1 MTTVRLLWLLT
12 RRGSAARGTVALP
25 VAAFAA
31 TTTLL
36 LTVLAGA
43 VSFLR
48 WHDEMA
54 TFYQSLAALA
64 VILLVLPLLTLGGSA
79 ARLSAR
85 RRDDRLATLRLLGA
99 TPATVAAMTV
109 AESAVLALGGAVA
122 GVLGYLLLGPAVQQI
137 PFRGE
142 AIGAAYW
149 LPPLAVLA
157 AVATVTVLGAVS
169 AAVGLRRVVISPLGV
184 RTRQSADR
192 VRGRRAV
199 VAAIVVV
206 AAVVALQSSFREVAV
221 AVAVIL
227 GAFAAGLGVL
237 NLVGPWAVGV
247 VARSQLRRAR
257 TAERLIAARQV
268 LDAPKAA
275 WRQVGGVAMTS
286 FVAVFAGTGMAMMA
300 GQEPTSGPEMYLAQD
315 IRTGILITLVASFL
329 TVACSVGVNQAASV
343 LDRADLYV
351 SLDRLGMPRKTLEAA
366 RTRAVMV
373 PLLTVALGSAGVA
386 AALVLPLVGLALVMA
401 PLSVAVLLACLA
413 AGVGL
418 VRLALLGT
426 RPVVG
431 AVLAPGGAAR
441 T

>member
-1 MTTVRLLWLLT
+1 MTTLRLLWLLT

-25 VAAFAA
+25 VVAFAA

-48 WHDEMA
+48 WQDEA
-54 TFYQSLAALA
+54 AAFYQGLAALA

-109 AESAVLALGGAVA
+109 VESAVLALGGAVA
-122 GVLGYLLLGPAVQQI
+122 GVLGYFLLGPAVQQI

-157 AVATVTVLGAVS
+157 AVAAVTVLGAVS

-199 VAAIVVV
+199 VAALVVV

-221 AVAVIL
+221 AVGVIL

-247 VARSQLRRAR
+247 VARVQLRRAG
-257 TAERLIAARQV
+257 TVERLIAARQV
-268 LDAPKAA
+268 LEAPKAV

-286 FVAVFAGTGMAMMA
+286 FVAVFAGTGVAMMA
-300 GQEPTSGPEMYLAQD
+300 GQEPTSGPEMHLAQD

-329 TVACSVGVNQAASV
+329 TVACSVGVNQAAQV

-351 SLDRLGMPRKTLEAA
+351 SLDKLGMPRTTLEAA

-386 AALVLPLVGLALVMA
+386 AVLVLPLVGLALVMA

-418 VRLALLGT
+418 VRLALVGT

-431 AVLAPGGAAR
+431 AVLAR
-441 T
+441 

>member
-1 MTTVRLLWLLT
+1 M
-12 RRGSAARGTVALP
+12 
-25 VAAFAA
+25 
-31 TTTLL
+31 
-36 LTVLAGA
+36 
-43 VSFLR
+43 
-48 WHDEMA
+48 
-54 TFYQSLAALA
+54 
-64 VILLVLPLLTLGGSA
+64 LLVLPLLTLGGSA

-109 AESAVLALGGAVA
+109 AESAALALGGAVA

-142 AIGAAYW
+142 PIGAAYW

-157 AVATVTVLGAVS
+157 AVAAVTLLGAVS

-192 VRGRRAV
+192 VRGARAV
-199 VAAIVVV
+199 VAVVVVV
-206 AAVVALQSSFREVAV
+206 AAVVALQSSFRDVAV

-247 VARSQLRRAR
+247 VARAQLRRAG
-257 TAERLIAARQV
+257 TVERLIAARQV
-268 LDAPKAA
+268 LEAPKAV

-315 IRTGILITLVASFL
+315 IRTGILITVVASFL
-329 TVACSVGVNQAASV
+329 TVACSVGVNQAAQV

-351 SLDRLGMPRKTLEAA
+351 SLDKLGMPRKTLEAA

-413 AGVGL
+413 GGVGL
-418 VRLALLGT
+418 VRLALVGT

-431 AVLAPGGAAR
+431 AVLAR
-441 T
+441 